1 MATTTFQPYTGN
13 GSNKDFN
20 YSFPTFTA
28 SEVVVEVDGVIVDNF
43 HIVSYSTTGTNTVR
57 FDNGDGQGSNSSGTV
72 NTNVCANDG
81 SPLNNL
87 EVIVRRDT
95 NVDVA
100 KATYTAGASLKAESL
115 TNNNTQ
121 ILRALQEE
129 QNTPITTPRLRDGQ
143 VTSAKIKDGTIQ
155 TADIAGDQITN
166 ALIADDQIDSEHY
179 VDLSIDT
186 QHIANLNVTTAKLDN
201 DAVTASKLA
210 DDAVV
215 TDNIVNLNVT
225 RGKIANDAID
235 GTKIDDDAVDS
246 EHIAADSLDTE
257 HYAPNSVDATAIGPN
272 AVTTVKI
279 LNDAVTIDKINDDV
293 IVTAAEQANA
303 ASNDTSFLT
312 VAAADARFFN
322 ISTGDTI
329 KDGQAFPDN
338 DTTIA
343 TTAAINDRIIDLVD
357 DVGGFVPIANETSFP
372 NANPDVNNGAGTI
385 VSVAAA
391 STSLNPSGT
400 TLTIA
405 NGTVGNSTVTI
416 TGNAAVIPA
425 GFGFLVETTSTLNT
439 YTFHRLVPKAT
450 EVTTVAGISGNVTTV
465 ANNNANV
472 TTVATNIASVNTTAG
487 DIANVNTTAG
497 SIANV
502 NTVATNIAN
511 VNTTAGS
518 IANVNTTAG
527 SIANVNT
534 TATNI
539 ASVNNA
545 SANINSINNFG
556 DTYQVHSN
564 NPTTDGGGNP
574 LAAGDLYFDTS
585 ANELKV
591 YNGSAWQ
598 GGVTATGNFAVVT
611 GNTFTGD
618 NRYNDGVKLKL
629 GTGSDLQIY
638 HSGTGSYIDHSGSGN
653 GHLFI
658 RGNGTDAII
667 LRAKQGENSI
677 ACHSDGDVSLYY
689 DGSEK
694 LQTLN
699 SGVEVIGN
707 ITVSGNVDGRD
718 LAADGAKLDTYE
730 ANGSSYLRSDAA
742 DIKTS
747 GDLTFN
753 DNVKAT
759 FGTGNDL
766 EIYHD
771 GSGSAILNGA
781 SSGQLTIAS
790 DNALNLTSR
799 TGTEY
804 FFRGYTNGAAELY
817 HDNSKKLETA
827 GFGAKITGD
836 LEVEDADPKI
846 HLTATSARDYYFH
859 NDAGT
864 FKLRDET
871 ASNAVRYQLGG
882 DGKHYIYGDANVM
895 GTSDLTV
902 VGGDLKLTADN
913 AKLQLGAGQDLDLY
927 HNGNHSFIDN
937 STGQLYI
944 RSPEDIILAV
954 NNTENG
960 VNIIDNGAV
969 ELFYNNVKK
978 FETTSSGVSVTGQ
991 LSTTDT
997 ISTVGNLDMSDS
1009 TSTGNNRIRLG
1020 TGDDL
1025 EIYHDGSHSRIVDN
1039 GANATSIQT
1048 NLLRIHDNSG
1058 NFEYMAEFNANGAVE
1073 LYHDN
1078 SKKFE
1083 TTSGGIGVVGSISQ
1097 TSAGAQNSHKFGSAN
1112 SFLYGQY
1119 NSSGDAS
1126 INNQASAN
1134 LLFAT
1139 ANSERMRIDSSGNV
1153 NIANDSGKLRLGAS
1167 ADLQLYHNGTNS
1179 FVSNSTGK
1187 LMVQNTNGNIQFEA
1201 KNGEDSCKMIPDG
1214 AVELY
1219 YDNSLKL
1226 ATNAS
1231 GVNVTGTVTATSFVG
1246 SGAGLTGISAIPTG
1260 MVAPFAQGSVPSG
1273 WLECNGN
1280 SVSRSTYADLFS
1292 AIGTTYGA
1300 GNGSTTFQVPELR
1313 GEFIRGLDNSRGIDS
1328 GRANGSFQDHGIP
1341 AMKGHISDA
1350 HGQSRLQ
1357 TFAQS
1362 GFTNVFDGVGTSS
1375 WRTSIHAVSGNYA
1388 SIMFDS
1394 TNVIPAADHVRP
1406 RNVAMMY
1413 CIKT

>member
-13 GSNKDFN
+13 GSNKTFN
-20 YSFPTFTA
+20 YSFPTFTV
-28 SEVVVEVDGVIVDNF
+28 SEVVVEVDGVVVDNF
-43 HIVSYSTTGTNTVR
+43 TIPGYQTTGTRTVT
-57 FDNGDGQGSNSSGTV
+57 FDNTTGTLNS
-72 NTNVCANDG
+72 NVCEADG
-81 SPLNNL
+81 APKNNL
-87 EVIVRRDT
+87 EVIIRRDT

-166 ALIADDQIDSEHY
+166 ALIADDQVDSEHY

-279 LNDAVTIDKINDDV
+279 LNDAVTIDKIADAAIITNSEQSNHTGNDNTFFT
-293 IVTAAEQANA
+293 TAA
-303 ASNDTSFLT
+303 S
-312 VAAADARFFN
+312 DARYFN
-322 ISTGDTI
+322 ISSGETI
-329 KDGQAFPDN
+329 KDGDAFPDN

-343 TTAAINDRIIDLVD
+343 TTAAINDRIIDIVN
-357 DVGGFVPIANETSFP
+357 DVGGFDIIESEQHFP
-372 NANPDVNNGAGTI
+372 NTNPQGQAGSAAVLSI
-385 VSVAAA
+385 KAA
-391 STSLNPSGT
+391 SGALTPSGT
-400 TLTIA
+400 TLTIVNGNLA
-405 NGTVGNSTVTI
+405 NNANITI
-416 TGNAAVIPA
+416 TGVTSTIPS
-425 GFGFLVETTSTLNT
+425 GFGFIVESTSTLHS

-472 TTVATNIASVNTTAG
+472 TTVATNIANVNTTAG
-487 DIANVNTTAG
+487 AIANVNTTATN
-497 SIANV
+497 IANV

-527 SIANVNT
+527 AIANVNT

-564 NPTTDGGGNP
+564 NPTTDGGGNA

-629 GTGSDLQIY
+629 GTGSDLEIY
-638 HSGTGSYIDHSGSGN
+638 HTGSFTKIDNKTGDLNIFAANGGKIALYDYSGTETLAKLTPN
-653 GHLFI
+653 G
-658 RGNGTDAII
+658 AV
-667 LRAKQGENSI
+667 E
-677 ACHSDGDVSLYY
+677 LYY
-689 DGSEK
+689 DNSKK
-694 LQTLN
+694 LETN
-699 SGVEVIGN
+699 TSGIGVTGN

-718 LAADGAKLDTYE
+718 LAADGSKLDTYE

-747 GDLTFN
+747 GDLTFY
-753 DNVKAT
+753 DNVKAK

-766 EIYHD
+766 QVYHD
-771 GSGSAILNGA
+771 GTNSLIRNSTGNLYYGGSTHQFLNYGLAETMAKFVEDGAVELYYDNAKKIETTATGVNITGVTVDDGATHDGDVTFTGSNGNVVFDKSDNSLKFSDATGIKIGDGTDLHIYHGGSGLANATFIDENG
-781 SSGQLTIAS
+781 SGRLRIRTNDYVEIGKIAS
-790 DNALNLTSR
+790 AEISAR
-799 TGTEY
+799 
-804 FFRGYTNGAAELY
+804 FFADGAAELY
-817 HDNSKKLETA
+817 YDNSKNL
-827 GFGAKITGD
+827 
-836 LEVEDADPKI
+836 
-846 HLTATSARDYYFH
+846 
-859 NDAGT
+859 
-864 FKLRDET
+864 
-871 ASNAVRYQLGG
+871 
-882 DGKHYIYGDANVM
+882 
-895 GTSDLTV
+895 
-902 VGGDLKLTADN
+902 
-913 AKLQLGAGQDLDLY
+913 
-927 HNGNHSFIDN
+927 
-937 STGQLYI
+937 
-944 RSPEDIILAV
+944 
-954 NNTENG
+954 
-960 VNIIDNGAV
+960 
-969 ELFYNNVKK
+969 
-978 FETTSSGVSVTGQ
+978 ETTSSGVTVTGQ
-991 LSTTDT
+991 LSVTDT
-997 ISTVGNLDMSDS
+997 ISTAGNLDMSDS

-1020 TGDDL
+1020 ASDDL
-1025 EIYHDGSHSRIVDN
+1025 EIYHDGSHSRIVDGGTGVLSLQSN
-1039 GANATSIQT
+1039 D
-1048 NLLRIHDNSG
+1048 LRVHNPDASK
-1058 NFEYMAEFNANGAVE
+1058 FMAKFVEDGAVE
-1073 LYHDN
+1073 LYHAN

-1083 TTSGGIGVVGSISQ
+1083 TTSGGATVTGTLTTTSGINAGSNISVADNVQIKVGTGDDLKIFHDGTHTRVHNTGGNLDFRAQSYRFNNSTGTENCLDIDQNGAVVLYYDHNQ
-1097 TSAGAQNSHKFGSAN
+1097 KLATSAGGVNVTGELNVTTKVAYPDNAKAIFGTGDDFQIYHDSTNSNIHNATGSL
-1112 SFLYGQY
+1112 FLR
-1119 NSSGDAS
+1119 SDT
-1126 INNQASAN
+1126 
-1134 LLFAT
+1134 L
-1139 ANSERMRIDSSGNV
+1139 
-1153 NIANDSGKLRLGAS
+1153 KLR
-1167 ADLQLYHNGTNS
+1167 
-1179 FVSNSTGK
+1179 
-1187 LMVQNTNGNIQFEA
+1187 NGNG
-1201 KNGEDSCKMIPDG
+1201 NEDFIECFDNG
-1214 AVELY
+1214 AVRLY

-1226 ATNAS
+1226 ATTGS
-1231 GVNVTGTVTATSFVG
+1231 GVNVTGSVTATSFVG
-1246 SGAGLTGISAIPTG
+1246 SGAGLTGIAAMPAGAVI
-1260 MVAPFAQGSVPSG
+1260 PFAMDAAPSG
-1273 WLECNGN
+1273 YLECSGAA
-1280 SVSRSTYADLFS
+1280 VSRSTYSALFS

-1300 GNGSTTFQVPELR
+1300 GDGSSTFNLPNLR
-1313 GEFIRGLDNSRGIDS
+1313 GEFIRGLDNGRGVDS
-1328 GRANGSFQDHGIP
+1328 NRAMGSFQDHGIP